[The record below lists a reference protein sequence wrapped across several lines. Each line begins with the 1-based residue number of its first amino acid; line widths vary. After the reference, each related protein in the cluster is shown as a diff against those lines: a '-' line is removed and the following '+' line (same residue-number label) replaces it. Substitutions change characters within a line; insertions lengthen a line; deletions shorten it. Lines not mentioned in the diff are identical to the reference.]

1 MAQHERMTPPPRPV
15 SALVSRPRLLD
26 VLSSESP
33 VVVVIGP
40 RGAGKTVLLS
50 EWFSTRTNAAWLGGG
65 GLPDALPTE
74 QTLVLDGADGLDAAD
89 WRRLDQ
95 WLVET
100 PGARLRVS
108 ARAPFAA
115 MSEWDAAI
123 VHDLAF
129 TRAELADYLGRRG
142 SAADPRTV
150 LMATAGLP
158 DAVRLVTQT
167 GATAARDMEALL
179 ARVWADAALPADEA
193 RLAIPATLT
202 PDLAVELGGTVDV
215 FERAIRRG
223 DGAWVDGP
231 SGLAFALTAPVRAA
245 TLARHPVDEG
255 DRHAVRERAAEA
267 LLAQGA
273 FVPAIVEAVAVERF
287 DLVDAAL
294 KNGGLALL
302 SAHGP
307 TLAALLQGIPTA
319 RLRQHPVIAL
329 ALGVM
334 YNARRQHRVRAVE
347 MFAIALVGMQAAPR
361 SSSDRALLR
370 ALESIARRL
379 TGIGDGGVRAARSA
393 SGQLSELPTAE
404 AGQLE
409 ALRGDLRV
417 HLGVSLLYG
426 GHPEEARAEFE
437 RAVTGAVRP
446 SVELMA
452 IGGVALTHA
461 LAGDVPDARRWIA
474 TAEERTWAQGIVN
487 EYPGSMLRIAQARV
501 ALEDGDPAASIA
513 FLDRVWPIIDTI
525 EHWPLLGAVRALA
538 DHASGRPEEG
548 LARLRSLRSQRGAK
562 MRSSRPAAR
571 ALDATEAALALA
583 AGDLVSAR
591 RLSVHRSDG
600 ADVRLAVARVALHDG
615 DHERALRL
623 VAETRPT
630 TPDQRMAYLATS
642 AVVLRRLDRRDEC
655 DALVRQVAAM
665 QRALGLHTPLL
676 LVADRDRDLFDH
688 PYAEASAASAPSA
701 APPRL
706 TPREAIVLSE
716 LARTANVDE
725 VAARLHVSPNTVK
738 SQRRTLY
745 RKLGVTRREDA
756 LAVAVAHRLLDGTDD
771 RTREITPAEANTST
785 EASTNSTS

>member
-1 MAQHERMTPPPRPV
+1 MTQHEGMTLPPRPV
-15 SALVSRPRLLD
+15 SASVSRPRLLD
-26 VLSSESP
+26 VLSSESS

-50 EWFSTRTNAAWLGGG
+50 EWFSTRTDAAWLGVGP
-65 GLPDALPTE
+65 LPDALPTAR
-74 QTLVLDGADGLDAAD
+74 TLVIDAVDDLPADD
-89 WRRLDQ
+89 WGRLDR

-100 PGARLRVS
+100 PGARLRVG
-108 ARAPFAA
+108 ARAPFLA
-115 MSEWDAAI
+115 MSEWDATI

-129 TRAELADYLGRRG
+129 TRAELADYLGQRG
-142 SAADPRTV
+142 STADPRTV
-150 LMATAGLP
+150 LMATGGLP
-158 DAVRLVTQT
+158 DAVRLVTQI
-167 GATAARDMEALL
+167 GATARRDIDALL
-179 ARVWADAALPADEA
+179 ARVWADAALATEEA
-193 RLAIPATLT
+193 RLAIPVTLT
-202 PDLAVELGGTVDV
+202 PDLVAELGGPADF
-215 FERAIRRG
+215 FERAVRRG
-223 DGAWVDGP
+223 DGAWVGGP

-245 TLARHPVDEG
+245 TLARHAVDAT
-255 DRHAVRERAAEA
+255 DHRDVRERAAEA
-267 LLAQGA
+267 LLAQGSLA
-273 FVPAIVEAVAVERF
+273 PAIVEAVDVGRL
-287 DLVDAAL
+287 DLVDTAL

-307 TLAALLQGIPTA
+307 TLVALLQGIPTA

-329 ALGVM
+329 SLGVM
-334 YNARRQHRVRAVE
+334 YNARRQHRLRALE
-347 MFAIALVGMQAAPR
+347 MFAIALVGMQTAPR

-379 TGIGDGGVRAARSA
+379 TGVGDGGVRAARSA
-393 SGQLSELPTAE
+393 SAQLSELPTAE
-404 AGQLE
+404 SEQLE

-426 GHPEEARAEFE
+426 GHPDEARTEFE

-474 TAEERTWAQGIVN
+474 TAEERTWAEGILD

-501 ALEDGDPAASIA
+501 ALEDGDPATSVA

-548 LARLRSLRSQRGAK
+548 LARLRSLRSHRGAR

-571 ALDATEAALALA
+571 MLDATEAALALA

-591 RLSVHRSDG
+591 RLTVHRSDG
-600 ADVRLAVARVALHDG
+600 AAVRLAVARVALHDG
-615 DHERALRL
+615 EHERALRL
-623 VAETRPT
+623 IADTRPA

-642 AVVLRRLDRRDEC
+642 AVVLRRLDRRDES
-655 DALVRQVAAM
+655 DALVRQVGAM

-676 LVADRDRDLFDH
+676 LVAAGERELFVH
-688 PYAEASAASAPSA
+688 PYAAAAAASVPT

-706 TPREAIVLSE
+706 TPREAVVLAE
-716 LARTANVDE
+716 LARTAHVDE

-771 RTREITPAEANTST
+771 RTREITAADANTST
-785 EASTNSTS
+785 EASANRTT